1 MNIYFVNRASVAIL
15 AVLIGSLICGCSERL
30 ARENVFANTET
41 NLGLS
46 LAQNAK
52 TQLYEVKMGYFRHE
66 LFFVPTSKTI
76 TYNDIKSNSLM
87 GKIFGTMLE
96 AKVDTHDPST
106 TPEVLAE
113 IAVGASTGSNSASAD
128 VRQRLAVGKTAV
140 LSPSALALMANDAE
154 SAKALSTAAGKA
166 AASIPSVANLDV
178 SQARD
183 DLVKAFNLKA
193 NDKFKGD
200 FDTESKS
207 LGFKDFI
214 DLAGSESSKLPS
226 VDKLKTM
233 KETLKAKGVEFPKK

>member
-1 MNIYFVNRASVAIL
+1 VNIYFVNRASVAIL

-76 TYNDIKSNSLM
+76 TYNDIKSNS
-87 GKIFGTMLE
+87 FGTMLE